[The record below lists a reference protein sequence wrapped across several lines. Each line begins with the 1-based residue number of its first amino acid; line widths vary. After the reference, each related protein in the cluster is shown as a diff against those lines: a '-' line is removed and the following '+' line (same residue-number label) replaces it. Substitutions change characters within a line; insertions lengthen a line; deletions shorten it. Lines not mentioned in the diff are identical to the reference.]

1 MIPEEI
7 LIVNDGSLLLK
18 MVGGLLENKG
28 YQISLTDS
36 PEDALAQLSTRN
48 IALAVIKLDGHQADR
63 LAVLP
68 MVKEL
73 NAGARLVIVG
83 DKVGLPAEVFEV
95 DADDYVLLPCR
106 IAEVWRRLTL
116 CLESTTCRPEPVR
129 EDTRMHPVNQ
139 RVFQNLGL
147 MFHDVRGL
155 LTAINEG
162 MKCLD
167 RRLHGTCTPEVAE
180 IFQKTYEKTRTLLGV
195 SEEFLQKFRHEPECQ
210 PPCQRV
216 DLREDL
222 IDPVVQEF
230 GNELQKSRIT
240 LENRTSLL
248 PPMEHSVKG
257 DRAAL
262 KSVFRNLLHNAITHG
277 GSGSTIC
284 IDVDEY
290 PKYFRLQVQNNG
302 LPLPPQTQSDIFA
315 GWGAERGNGQGAG
328 LGLSIGREVMRRQG
342 GDISYERCQRGS
354 NFIMTLPR
362 A

>member
-28 YQISLTDS
+28 YQLSLTDS
-36 PEDALAQLSTRN
+36 PEEALGKLSSRN
-48 IALAVIKLDGHQADR
+48 IALAVIKLHGQQTDR
-63 LAVLP
+63 LAVLH

-73 NAGARLVIVG
+73 NPETRLVIMG
-83 DKVGLPAEVFEV
+83 DKIGLPAEVFEV

-106 IAEVWRRLTL
+106 IAEVWRRLTQ

-129 EDTRMHPVNQ
+129 EESGLHPVNQ

-147 MFHDVRGL
+147 MFHDMRGM
-155 LTAINEG
+155 LTSINEG
-162 MKCLD
+162 MKIMD
-167 RRLHGTCTPEVAE
+167 RRMNGNCAVDVAE
-180 IFQKTYEKTRTLLGV
+180 VLQKTMEKTQTLLAV
-195 SEEFLQKFRHEPECQ
+195 SNEFLQKFSNGPDSV
-210 PPCQRV
+210 PCSDRV
-216 DLREDL
+216 DLRDDL
-222 IDPVVQEF
+222 INPVVQEF
-230 GNELQKSRIT
+230 GSELQESRIT
-240 LENRTSLL
+240 LENRTALL
-248 PPMEHSVKG
+248 PQVSHSIKG

-290 PKYFRLQVQNNG
+290 PKFFRLQVQNNG
-302 LPLPPQTQSDIFA
+302 LPPSSQIQANIFD
-315 GWGAERGNGQGAG
+315 GRPMHRGNGHGAG
-328 LGLSIGREVMRRQG
+328 LGLSLGREVMRRQG
-342 GDISYERCQRGS
+342 GDISCEFCQKGS

>member
-28 YQISLTDS
+28 YQLSLTDS
-36 PEDALAQLSTRN
+36 PEEALTKLSTRN
-48 IALAVIKLDGHQADR
+48 IVLAVIKLDGHQTDR
-63 LAVLP
+63 LAVLH

-73 NAGARLVIVG
+73 SAETRLVIVG

-116 CLESTTCRPEPVR
+116 CLESGSCRPQVEK
-129 EDTRMHPVNQ
+129 EDGQMHPVNQ
-139 RVFQNLGL
+139 RVYQNIGL

-167 RRLHGTCTPEVAE
+167 RRLNGTCTVEVAE
-180 IFQKTYEKTRTLLGV
+180 IFQRTYEKTRTLLSV
-195 SEEFLQKFRHEPECQ
+195 SEEFLQKFRQEPECQ

-230 GNELQKSRIT
+230 GNELQESRIT

-248 PPMEHSVKG
+248 PPVEHSVKG

-302 LPLPPQTQSDIFA
+302 LPLPPQTQRDVFA
-315 GWGAERGNGQGAG
+315 GWGAERSNGQGAG
-328 LGLSIGREVMRRQG
+328 LGLSLGREVMRRQG
-342 GDISYERCQRGS
+342 GDISYEYCPRGS
-354 NFIMTLPR
+354 NFIMTVPR

>member
-28 YQISLTDS
+28 YLLSLTDS
-36 PEDALAQLSTRN
+36 PEEALAKLSTRN
-48 IALAVIKLDGHQADR
+48 IVLAVIKLDGHQTDR
-63 LAVLP
+63 LAVLH

-73 NAGARLVIVG
+73 SAETRLVIVG

-116 CLESTTCRPEPVR
+116 CLESGSCHPQVKK
-129 EDTRMHPVNQ
+129 EDGQMHPVNQ
-139 RVFQNLGL
+139 RVFQNIGL

-167 RRLHGTCTPEVAE
+167 RRLNGTCTVEVAE
-180 IFQKTYEKTRTLLGV
+180 IFQRTYEKTRTLLSV
-195 SEEFLQKFRHEPECQ
+195 SEEFLQKFRQEPECQ
-210 PPCQRV
+210 PHCQRV

-230 GNELQKSRIT
+230 GNELQESRIT

-248 PPMEHSVKG
+248 PPVEHSVKG

-302 LPLPPQTQSDIFA
+302 LPLPPQTQSDVFA
-315 GWGAERGNGQGAG
+315 GWGAERSNGRGAG
-328 LGLSIGREVMRRQG
+328 LGLSLGREVMRRQG
-342 GDISYERCQRGS
+342 GDISYEYCPRGS
-354 NFIMTLPR
+354 NFIMTVPR

>member
-28 YQISLTDS
+28 YQLSLTDS
-36 PEDALAQLSTRN
+36 PEEALAKLSTRN
-48 IALAVIKLDGHQADR
+48 IVLAVIKLDGHQADR
-63 LAVLP
+63 LAVLH

-73 NAGARLVIVG
+73 NAGAGLVIVG

-106 IAEVWRRLTL
+106 IAEIWRRLTL
-116 CLESTTCRPEPVR
+116 CLESTSCRPEPVR

-167 RRLHGTCTPEVAE
+167 RRLNGTCTSEVAE
-180 IFQKTYEKTRTLLGV
+180 IFEKTYEKTRTLLSV
-195 SEEFLQKFRHEPECQ
+195 SEEFLQKFRPEPECQ
-210 PPCQRV
+210 PPGQRV

-230 GNELQKSRIT
+230 GNEFQESRIT
-240 LENRTSLL
+240 LENRTANL
-248 PPMEHSVKG
+248 PPVEHSVKG

-284 IDVDEY
+284 IDVDEH
-290 PKYFRLQVQNNG
+290 PKYFRLQVQNHG
-302 LPLPPQTQSDIFA
+302 LPMPPQTQSDIFA
-315 GWGAERGNGQGAG
+315 GRVATRGNGQGAG
-328 LGLSIGREVMRRQG
+328 LGLFLGREVMRRQG
-342 GDISYERCQRGS
+342 GDISYEYRPQGT
-354 NFIMTLPR
+354 NFIMTMPR